1 MGNAIWPWLPGLH
14 WELKV
19 KDEFFNLVQKA
30 AAPGYE
36 TRISLGPDPL
46 LHLELSY
53 DFLREPGS
61 PDKSL
66 PAGADDEL
74 QILRGFF
81 RARQGDFDSFLV
93 DLGAITGNPAES
105 AIEGQPLTP
114 DANGVAPLIVSWS
127 GGYNE
132 NIYELARDRATGNV
146 ATPQLYLN
154 GAPMV
159 AGTDYAIQGPGYAE
173 AGVTYPGLVAVIT
186 KAISGAPVTAD
197 IGWFYRVRFEQGTQQ
212 FDKFLALL
220 YLAQQIQLVTTRT

>member
-1 MGNAIWPWLPGLH
+1 LGNEVWPSLPGLH

-19 KDEFFNLVQKA
+19 KDEFFNLVSKA

-61 PDKSL
+61 PDNSL

-81 RARQGDFDSFLV
+81 RARQGDFDSFLI

-105 AIEGQPLTP
+105 SVAGQPLTP
-114 DANGVAPLIVSWS
+114 DASAIAPLIVSWS

-132 NIYELARDRATGNV
+132 NIYELQG
-146 ATPQLYLN
+146 TPQLYMS
-154 GAPMV
+154 GQPMV
-159 AGTDYAIQGPGYAE
+159 AGTDYTIQGPGYAD
-173 AGVTYPGLVAVIT
+173 AGVTYPGLVAVII
-186 KAISGAPVTAD
+186 KAITGPITAD
-197 IGWFYRVRFEQGTQQ
+197 IGWYYRVRFEQGMQE

-220 YLAQQIQLVTTRT
+220 YSAQQIQLVTTRTS